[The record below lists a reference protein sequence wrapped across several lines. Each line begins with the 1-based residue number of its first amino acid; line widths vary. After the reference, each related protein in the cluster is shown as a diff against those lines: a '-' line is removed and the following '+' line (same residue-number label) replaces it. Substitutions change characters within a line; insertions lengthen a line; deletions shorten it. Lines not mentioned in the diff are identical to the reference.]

1 LLFFRTYVRVRL
13 TCTWFKRE
21 KKQYESSMLK
31 AVLLALLL
39 FLSAVLALGGHA
51 GTQHQGVK
59 AGSGIVETTVAPD
72 FNLSA
77 SPRLLTIGPDGSDF
91 TVVTVN
97 SFGGFV
103 GSITLTASVSPNV
116 LNAPTSSISV
126 NPMITGG
133 TQAIIIGV
141 HGTPPGTY
149 TVTFT
154 GSNATTSRSVN
165 VSVVAT
171 GPDFTIT
178 ASPSSLNLLQG
189 SNAVVTLNLT
199 SIHDSSGQVS
209 FVNLQFTPFNPVGLS
224 ASLSPASLY
233 LPLNGSA
240 LVRLMVFVS
249 SDATPGFFGV
259 EVTGASSSM
268 TGSIIIPVSVGPIPP
283 PPVLV
288 GLKWD
293 HKLNLSRNPSSLET
307 WLGKVVNN
315 STLPLYVQMSIALTS
330 SNGIKLTTFNPVPVL
345 IGPGLKAQIV
355 VNQFFSL
362 ADIGLKYCFT
372 AQLSYGT
379 TPGYLPFT
387 SPKTLTGCFT
397 IT

>member
-1 LLFFRTYVRVRL
+1 
-13 TCTWFKRE
+13 
-21 KKQYESSMLK
+21 MLK
-31 AVLLALLL
+31 AIILALLL
-39 FLSAVLALGGHA
+39 SVSAIVAFGVPA
-51 GTQHQGVK
+51 GTQHQRVE
-59 AGSGIVETTVAPD
+59 AGPGIVETTLAPD

-77 SPRLLTIGPDGSDF
+77 GPRLLTIGPDGSDF
-91 TVVTVN
+91 TVITVN

-103 GSITLTASVSPNV
+103 SFITLTASVSPNV
-116 LNAPTSSISV
+116 LDAPTWSISV

-165 VSVVAT
+165 VTVVAT

-178 ASPSSLNLLQG
+178 ANPSSLNLLQG
-189 SNAVVTLNLT
+189 TTAVVTLNLT

-224 ASLSPASLY
+224 ASLSPVSLY
-233 LPLNGSA
+233 LPLNASA
-240 LVRLMVFVS
+240 PARLMVLVS
-249 SDATPGFFGV
+249 SGATPGFFGV

-268 TGSIIIPVSVGPIPP
+268 TRSIIIPVSVGPIPP
-283 PPVLV
+283 PPLLV

-293 HKLNLSRNPSSLET
+293 HKLNLSHNPSSLET
-307 WLGKVVNN
+307 WQGKVVNN
-315 STLPLYVQMSIALTS
+315 STLPLYVQMSIILTS
-330 SNGIKLTTFNPVPVL
+330 NTGVKLTTFNPTPVL
-345 IGPGLKAQIV
+345 IDPGLKGQII
-355 VNQFFSL
+355 VNQFFSV
-362 ADIGLKYCFT
+362 ADIGAEYCFT

-387 SPKTLTGCFT
+387 SPKTLAECFT

>member
-1 LLFFRTYVRVRL
+1 MRL

-21 KKQYESSMLK
+21 KKEYDPSMIK
-31 AVLLALLL
+31 AVSLALLL
-39 FLSAVLALGGHA
+39 FLSAVVALGVPA
-51 GTQHQGVK
+51 GTRHQGVE

-72 FNLSA
+72 FNMSA
-77 SPRLLTIGPDGSDF
+77 SPSLLTIPPDGSDF
-91 TVVTVN
+91 TVITVN

-103 GSITLTASVSPNV
+103 SFITLTASVSPNV
-116 LNAPTSSISV
+116 LNAPTWSILV

-133 TQAIIIGV
+133 TQAVIIGV

-189 SNAVVTLNLT
+189 STAVVTLNLT
-199 SIHDSSGQVS
+199 SIHDSSGQVN
-209 FVNLQFTPFNPVGLS
+209 FVNLQFTPFSPVGLS

-240 LVRLMVFVS
+240 PARLMVFVS

-283 PPVLV
+283 PPILV

-315 STLPLYVQMSIALTS
+315 STLPLYVQMSITLTS
-330 SNGIKLTTFNPVPVL
+330 NNGIKLTTFNPIPVL

-362 ADIGLKYCFT
+362 ADVGLTYCFT

>member
-1 LLFFRTYVRVRL
+1 
-13 TCTWFKRE
+13 
-21 KKQYESSMLK
+21 MLK
-31 AVLLALLL
+31 AISLALLL
-39 FLSAVLALGGHA
+39 FISAVVAVDVAAETHRQ
-51 GTQHQGVK
+51 T
-59 AGSGIVETTVAPD
+59 GSTGRDIVETTIAPD

-77 SPRLLTIGPDGSDF
+77 SPDLLTIPPDGSEF
-91 TVVTVN
+91 TVITVN
-97 SFGGFV
+97 SFGGFA
-103 GSITLTASVSPNV
+103 GYITITASVSPNI
-116 LNAPTSSISV
+116 LNAPAWSIPV

-133 TQAIIIGV
+133 TQAIVIGV
-141 HGTPPGTY
+141 HGTPPGRY
-149 TVTFT
+149 IVTFT

-165 VSVVAT
+165 VTVVAT
-171 GPDFTIT
+171 GPDFAIT
-178 ASPSSLNLLQG
+178 ANPSSLNLLQG

-199 SIHDSSGQVS
+199 STHDSSGQVNL
-209 FVNLQFTPFNPVGLS
+209 VNLQFTPFNPVGLS

-240 LVRLMVFVS
+240 PARLMVFVS

-259 EVTGASSSM
+259 EVTGASNSM
-268 TGSIIIPVSVGPIPP
+268 TGSIIIPVSVGPMPP

-307 WLGKVVNN
+307 WQGKVVNN
-315 STLPLYVQMSIALTS
+315 STLPLYVQMSITLTS
-330 SNGIKLTTFNPVPVL
+330 NNGIRLTTFNPIPVL

-362 ADIGLKYCFT
+362 ADVGLKYCFT

-387 SPKTLTGCFT
+387 SPKTLAGCFT
-397 IT
+397 II